1 VIVAYRLFN
10 FYRKGGMPL
19 IPAIRKAITTASRD
33 LTK

>member
-1 VIVAYRLFN
+1 MIVFRLAR
-10 FYRKGGMPL
+10 FYMRGGLPL